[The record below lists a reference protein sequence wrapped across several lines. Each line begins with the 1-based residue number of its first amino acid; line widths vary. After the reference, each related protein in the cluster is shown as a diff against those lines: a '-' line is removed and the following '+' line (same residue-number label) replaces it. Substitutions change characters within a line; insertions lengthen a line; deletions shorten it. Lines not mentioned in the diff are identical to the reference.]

1 MLRIARVG
9 LDVPLFQTFDFLVPT
24 SLDLSVGQLVRVP
37 FGRRAGHTELG
48 VVLELDSKSDFA
60 PERLKPIDSAV
71 EGVATLDPSLL
82 ELFGFCSRYY
92 QAPLGQVIT
101 ATLPPALRTHM
112 RAEASAKRKA
122 IHAAYEITDTGR
134 VALLTLPKRATA
146 MRLLLD
152 ALGGQPHTIGA
163 LRTIH
168 ARAGALLRQAIQ
180 HGWARQST
188 AQATSTVANIGEAPE
203 LTADQKRALDAIN
216 QPGNQPRAH
225 LLQGITGSGKT
236 EIYLRLIAN
245 ALSRNQQSLLLVPE
259 INLAPALLTQVTHRF
274 PSARLAI
281 AHSGMAANERLA
293 DWLDAQSGEAQIVI
307 GTRLAVFTPMPS
319 LGLIV
324 IDEEHD
330 PSFKQQEGTRYS
342 ARDLALVRASNAK
355 IPIVLGSATPSIE
368 SLENAARGRLNL
380 IKMSSRAVRSARLPI
395 VEFVN
400 LNAEKARD
408 GLTDSLRR
416 AIEQTLA
423 RGEQAMVFINRRG
436 YAPALHCPSCGW
448 MPECTRCS
456 ARMVFYRASQRLKCH
471 HCGAD
476 SRAPNVCQKCG
487 HAELHAAGQGSE
499 RIEDAV
505 IAAFP
510 NARVARID
518 RDSTR
523 RRGEAERL
531 LLAAEQGELDILVG
545 TQMLAKGHDFPKLT
559 LVGVINADS
568 AVFAADF
575 RAAER
580 MAQQLMQ
587 VSGRAGRADRPGR
600 VLIQTRFAEH
610 PVFQAVS
617 HHDYDAFVAVALR
630 ERQLMH
636 LPPFSYLALLR
647 AEAKSKEAVS
657 AFLAQAQSLAK
668 QYAAPLDVKVWEPV
682 AATLERK
689 AGFTRL
695 QMMVQAADRKQMQRF
710 LVDWLSDVREQK
722 FSQVRWHIDVD
733 PIEV

>member
-1 MLRIARVG
+1 
-9 LDVPLFQTFDFLVPT
+9 
-24 SLDLSVGQLVRVP
+24 
-37 FGRRAGHTELG
+37 
-48 VVLELDSKSDFA
+48 
-60 PERLKPIDSAV
+60 
-71 EGVATLDPSLL
+71 
-82 ELFGFCSRYY
+82 
-92 QAPLGQVIT
+92 
-101 ATLPPALRTHM
+101 
-112 RAEASAKRKA
+112 
-122 IHAAYEITDTGR
+122 
-134 VALLTLPKRATA
+134 
-146 MRLLLD
+146 
-152 ALGGQPHTIGA
+152 
-163 LRTIH
+163 
-168 ARAGALLRQAIQ
+168 
-180 HGWARQST
+180 
-188 AQATSTVANIGEAPE
+188 
-203 LTADQKRALDAIN
+203 
-216 QPGNQPRAH
+216 
-225 LLQGITGSGKT
+225 
-236 EIYLRLIAN
+236 
-245 ALSRNQQSLLLVPE
+245 
-259 INLAPALLTQVTHRF
+259 
-274 PSARLAI
+274 
-281 AHSGMAANERLA
+281 
-293 DWLDAQSGEAQIVI
+293 
-307 GTRLAVFTPMPS
+307 
-319 LGLIV
+319 
-324 IDEEHD
+324 
-330 PSFKQQEGTRYS
+330 
-342 ARDLALVRASNAK
+342 
-355 IPIVLGSATPSIE
+355 
-368 SLENAARGRLNL
+368 
-380 IKMSSRAVRSARLPI
+380 
-395 VEFVN
+395 
-400 LNAEKARD
+400 
-408 GLTDSLRR
+408 
-416 AIEQTLA
+416 
-423 RGEQAMVFINRRG
+423 
-436 YAPALHCPSCGW
+436 
-448 MPECTRCS
+448 
-456 ARMVFYRASQRLKCH
+456 MVFYRASQRLKCH